1 MPSAA
6 EKIQFSEAFLED
18 ATVVG
23 REGPAFAVRAG
34 NRRLEAR
41 RATGCLVEPEEG
53 DRVLLA
59 WIGDDRFILSVL
71 SREAPAA
78 PTRLSVEGDMELRVP
93 GGRFVVASQ
102 EGIDLTTAGET
113 SVTTGALHV
122 NAVEGKLV
130 VQTLEALGER
140 IEASFSHAKLVAE
153 RVDSVFERLHQRI
166 ARSYRFVRE
175 MDQLRAGHID
185 YRAEHVARV
194 HAENAVITADDVVKV
209 DGAQVHIG

>member
-23 REGPAFAVRAG
+23 REGGAFVVRAG

-59 WIGDDRFILSVL
+59 WIGDERFVLSVL
-71 SREAPAA
+71 VREAAS

-93 GGRFVVASQ
+93 GGRFIVASQ
-102 EGIDLTTAGET
+102 EGIDLTTPGET
-113 SVTTGALHV
+113 NVTAGKLNV

-140 IEASFSHAKLVAE
+140 LEASFSHARILAE
-153 RVDSVFERLHQRI
+153 RVDSIFERLHQRV

-185 YRAEHVARV
+185 YRADHVARV

>member
-1 MPSAA
+1 MSSAA

-23 REGPAFAVRAG
+23 REGPTFAVRAG

-59 WIGDDRFILSVL
+59 WIGDERFILSVL
-71 SREAPAA
+71 TREAGA
-78 PTRLSVEGDMELRVP
+78 TSRLSVEGDMEVRVP
-93 GGRFVVASQ
+93 AGRFVVASQ
-102 EGIDLTTAGET
+102 EGIDLTTAGEAN
-113 SVTTGALHV
+113 VTAGKLNV
-122 NAVEGKLV
+122 SAVEGKLF

-140 IEASFSHAKLVAE
+140 VEASFSAVKVVAE
-153 RVDSVFERLHQRI
+153 RVDQVFERLHQRV

-175 MDQLRAGHID
+175 MDQLPHRPPRLPRRGRPPACT
-185 YRAEHVARV
+185 RR
-194 HAENAVITADDVVKV
+194 TR
-209 DGAQVHIG
+209 